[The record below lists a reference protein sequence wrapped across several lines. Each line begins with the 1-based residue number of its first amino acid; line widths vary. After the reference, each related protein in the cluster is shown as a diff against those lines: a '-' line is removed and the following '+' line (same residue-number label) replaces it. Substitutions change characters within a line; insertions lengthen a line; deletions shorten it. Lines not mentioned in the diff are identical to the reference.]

1 MGHKESRHTL
11 HHRGHHR
18 MMRRMARRRRF
29 GGPPAGSVRAR
40 MMFEFLQENPEC
52 AEKLAR
58 YGAARMREDGFTDEE
73 IREHLEHLHD
83 HGLSG
88 EIDGLLS

>member
-1 MGHKESRHTL
+1 MGHRESRHRL

-18 MMRRMARRRRF
+18 MMRRMGRRRRF
-29 GGPPAGSVRAR
+29 GGPMTGPGRFG

-58 YGAARMREDGFTDEE
+58 YQAARMREDGFTDDE
-73 IREHLEHLHD
+73 IRDRLEHLHD
-83 HGLSG
+83 HGLVG
-88 EIDGLLS
+88 EIDDILF